1 MPSNLQPADKIALEW
16 MRRNDHP
23 KIRENIGNMLSLADG
38 DPIVLY
44 DLILEAGE
52 ADEKAMPDDKTLDV
66 MQQIITKD
74 AETTEGDA

>member
-1 MPSNLQPADKIALEW
+1 

>member
-1 MPSNLQPADKIALEW
+1 
-16 MRRNDHP
+16 
-23 KIRENIGNMLSLADG
+23 MLSLADG